1 VVGGKRRHAVLAV
14 RVDVV
19 GSSCSRE
26 VQVLVRDLA
35 AVLALD
41 LRCSGSK
48 EVDGA
53 RT

>member
-14 RVDVV
+14 RVDMV
-19 GSSCSRE
+19 GSSCGRE

-41 LRCSGSK
+41 LRRGSGK
-48 EVDGA
+48 EVA
-53 RT
+53 AYE